1 MAFSLTEKVV
11 KNIVQNNP
19 TCNLDHFAIR
29 LTNISTKVEINN
41 ALLPL
46 DDVVLDANIHLPE
59 RHGVL

>member
-1 MAFSLTEKVV
+1 MAFSLTEKVG

-19 TCNLDHFAIR
+19 TCNLDHFALR
-29 LTNISTKVEINN
+29 LNDTSIKVEINN

-46 DDVVLDANIHLPE
+46 DDVVLVANIHLPE